1 MAMDVL
7 QGQVFNI
14 RGFGAKGNGEGVDS
28 AAVQSAIDACH
39 AAGGGAVYCPP
50 GCYLV
55 GSIELKSNVT
65 LYLEAGA
72 KLLASTVRAHYQPV
86 DIHGFVANGLNYNQE
101 HMIWAQGAHNVTI
114 AGRGAVDGNGRQFHG
129 EPGWMGSNFRT
140 IKDWRPIQLVAFIEC
155 QDVTLEGVTF
165 QNAPGWTIWPVGCER
180 VLVRGIRILND
191 RQGPNTDGI
200 DPDCCKG
207 VIISDCYFDVGDDCI
222 AVKSGTEK
230 LGGVRA
236 CEDIV
241 VTNCVMKTPCCA
253 IRIGFEGDGP
263 IRNCSFSNLVMTET
277 RTGINIPLPR
287 MPEIQINHGTPV
299 ENISF
304 NNITMDVICPFFI
317 NILDE
322 AVAPAMIRNLSLSNI
337 RGYAR
342 RASYIGGSRT
352 IPIEGLRLSGIDL
365 TVSGEMDDEFAQ
377 EVPYPYR
384 VWDYY
389 NKKGIP
395 HAVYLRHV
403 RDVALADVRLRWGQ
417 TQGPWR
423 SALKIEEA
431 ERVTMM
437 NLSGQGCSGSADA
450 PAVHLNQVRQATM
463 TGCQALPGAGPFLRV
478 EGDRSE
484 GISLVNSDLSG
495 SKGVDV
501 AGTVEAGVVFQAGN
515 RGQKEPL

>member
-1 MAMDVL
+1 MAMDEL
-7 QGQVFNI
+7 KGQVFNI
-14 RGFGAKGNGEGVDS
+14 RSFGARGNGEVLDT
-28 AAVQSAIDACH
+28 AAVQAAIDACCP
-39 AAGGGAVYCPP
+39 AGGGSVYCPP

-55 GSIELKSNVT
+55 GSVELKSNVT

-72 KLLASTVRAHYQPV
+72 KLLASPDRAQYRPV
-86 DIHGFVANGLNYNQE
+86 DIHGFPANGLNYAQE
-101 HMIWAQGAHNVTI
+101 HMLWAKNARNVTI

-129 EPGWMGSNFRT
+129 EPGWMGMNFRT
-140 IKDWRPIQLVAFIEC
+140 LKGWRPIQLVAFIEC
-155 QDVTLEGVTF
+155 QDVTLADVTF

-180 VLVRGIRILND
+180 VFIRGIRILND

-207 VIISDCYFDVGDDCI
+207 VIIGDCYFDVGDDCI

-230 LGGVRA
+230 LGAVRA
-236 CEDIV
+236 CEDVV

-253 IRIGFEGDGP
+253 IRVGFEGDGP

-287 MPEIQINHGTPV
+287 MPEIAIDHGTPV

-304 NNITMDVICPFFI
+304 DNITMDVICPFFI

-322 AVAPAMIRNLSLSNI
+322 AVAPAMIRNLSFSNI

-342 RASYIGGSRT
+342 RASYIGGSRS
-352 IPIEGLRLSGIDL
+352 IPVEGLRFSGIDL
-365 TVSGEMDDEFAQ
+365 TISGEMDDEFAV

-395 HAVYLRHV
+395 HALYLRHV
-403 RDVALADVRLRWGQ
+403 KDVGMSDIRLRWGQ

-423 SALKIEEA
+423 SVLKIEEA
-431 ERVTMM
+431 QQIAMM
-437 NLSGQGCSGSADA
+437 NLSGHGNSSCPDSS
-450 PAVHLNQVRQATM
+450 AVHLNQVQQVSM
-463 TGCQALPGAGPFLRV
+463 VGCRALPGPGPFLRI
-478 EGDRSE
+478 EGERSE
-484 GISLVNSDLSG
+484 GISVANSDLSA
-495 SKGVDV
+495 SKGIDV
-501 AGTVEAGVVFQAGN
+501 AGNVRAAVVYQAGN
-515 RGQKEPL
+515 RQ